1 MRDKF
6 HGNVLL
12 VPQVVHRFLNL
23 ANKVVRKRTNL
34 SSIAQRRNQVLDAR
48 PSLVS
53 FAVP

>member
-6 HGNVLL
+6 HGDVLL
-12 VPQVVHRFLNL
+12 VPQVVHRFFYL
-23 ANKVVRKRTNL
+23 ANEVVRKRTKL
-34 SSIAQRRNQVLDAR
+34 GSVAQRRNQVLDAR